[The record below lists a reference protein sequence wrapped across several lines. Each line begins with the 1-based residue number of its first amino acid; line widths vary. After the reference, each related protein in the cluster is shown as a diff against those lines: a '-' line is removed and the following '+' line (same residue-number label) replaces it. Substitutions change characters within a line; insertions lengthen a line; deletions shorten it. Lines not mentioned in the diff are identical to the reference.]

1 MVSTIATNEAHYSS
15 FTSHHKQTNKQQATT
30 MSTANNT
37 NSTAHSEP
45 SCSTHCYTCVLCDD
59 TSAGYGNN
67 PDPLATE
74 GLCCDTCNFTKVIPA
89 RFTPSPSKHTTCGIQ
104 DEMDECGEC
113 VICEEAQI
121 DPSESALCFVPNG
134 EIDLDDALYPRDL
147 DWGFDKPDVPYDT
160 IYIFNK
166 EEGDTTSDCISQ
178 YWQGIDLGSVLCH
191 RRANM
196 SWDEDK
202 PDAPHTT
209 VYIFDKEEEDEDE

>member
-1 MVSTIATNEAHYSS
+1 
-15 FTSHHKQTNKQQATT
+15 

-37 NSTAHSEP
+37 SYSP
-45 SCSTHCYTCVLCDD
+45 SGHNDYLWCVMCDKDIVRDSDDHDHCVLVNK
-59 TSAGYGNN
+59 GY
-67 PDPLATE
+67 DLI
-74 GLCCDTCNFTKVIPA
+74 C
-89 RFTPSPSKHTTCGIQ
+89 Q
-104 DEMDECGEC
+104 DCPRKCKTECGEC